1 MAPLTH
7 ETYSTLPE
15 STRSH
20 LAQAVTPRH
29 NRYLPPTLTTLA
41 NENRKQLAFL
51 TLDQR
56 EVFYGGAAAG
66 GKTSGILAAALQY
79 VDVPG
84 YNALLL
90 RRNYKQLSM
99 PGSWI
104 PLAHEW
110 LDHTDASYHKGA
122 KQWTF
127 PSGATLTFGFVGQG
141 EEDVRKYETA
151 AFQFIGIDEVTAWRE
166 DDYRFLFSRL
176 RRKAGVRVPVRMRSA
191 SNPGGRGHEW
201 VKRKFVDPVTRST
214 DAIFLAA
221 RLDDNPYIDASDYI
235 RSLQQLHPIHWR
247 RILHGD
253 WSISDPGS
261 MFQPRLWI
269 TDEMYLDAVPERV
282 QARIRY
288 WDFAA
293 TEPHSGNPD
302 PDWTVGFRQSRIPAP
317 QGGHLYVV
325 EHVLRFRGTAGIVER
340 RLHDTARSDPSDT
353 KQWAEQEGGSTGK
366 LYARHLKEDVMPETI
381 PIRFDRPSTGK
392 AVRARPWA
400 GAMENGRCRVVRAD
414 WNEALL
420 DELEAFAEDPQQSGA
435 HDDQVDGGSG
445 SFNKL
450 NRPLAAVSGGPVVP
464 VGDIQR

>member
-1 MAPLTH
+1 MA
-7 ETYSTLPE
+7 
-15 STRSH
+15 
-20 LAQAVTPRH
+20 
-29 NRYLPPTLTTLA
+29 NR
-41 NENRKQLAFL
+41 NRKQLAFL
-51 TLDQR
+51 GLDQR

-104 PLAHEW
+104 PMAHEW
-110 LDHTDASYHKGA
+110 LDSTDARYHKGQ

-151 AFQFIGIDEVTAWRE
+151 SFQFIGIDEVTAWRE

-176 RRKAGVRVPVRMRSA
+176 RRKANVRVPVRMRSA

-201 VKRKFVDPVTRST
+201 VKRRFVDGKTRLRT
-214 DAIFLAA
+214 ALFLAA
-221 RLDDNPYIDASDYI
+221 KLTDNPYVDAADYI
-235 RSLQQLHPIHWR
+235 ESLQRLHPTHWR

-253 WSISDPGS
+253 WSITDPGE
-261 MFQPRLWI
+261 MFQPRIWL
-269 TDEMYLDAVPERV
+269 TDDDFLDAPPTKV
-282 QARIRY
+282 QARVRY

-302 PDWTVGFRQSRIPAP
+302 PDYTVGFRQSRINVA
-317 QGGHLYVV
+317 GMTLYVM
-325 EHVLRFRGTAGIVER
+325 EHVVRVRRTAGAIEKL
-340 RLHDTARSDPSDT
+340 LHATARSDPAGT
-353 KQWAEQEGGSTGK
+353 QQWGEQERGASGK
-366 LYARHLKEDVMPETI
+366 NYADHVKRNVMPTTI
-381 PIRFDRPSTGK
+381 PIKWDRPDASKG
-392 AVRARPWA
+392 VRARAWA
-400 GAMENGRCRVVRAD
+400 GAMENGRCRVVRGD
-414 WNEALL
+414 WNEECF
-420 DELEAFAEDPQQSGA
+420 DELEAFSEDPHQSGA

-450 NRPLAAVSGGPVVP
+450 HRPLAPVSGGPVRP
-464 VGDIQR
+464 RGAIQR